1 MARRPRNHRVERP
14 EPPDGAERIV
24 LEAGPEAAGERLDRF
39 LAERLDQPRNQVQR
53 WIRDGLVRLA
63 GEPATKPSA
72 ALSGGERL
80 EVAVPPPEPSGIEPE
95 AGRLSVLHEDPSV
108 VVVDKPPG
116 LTVHPGAGRS
126 TGTLVH
132 RLLARYPD
140 LEGVG
145 GAGRPGIVHRLDKDT
160 SGVLVVARTPEAY
173 RALQR
178 AFSERR
184 VDKRYL
190 AIVYGAPEP
199 EIGLVDEPIGRHAN
213 ERKRMT
219 VRAVEKGG
227 RPARTRYRTRAAA
240 GGLALLELDI
250 ETGRTHQIRVHLK
263 HLHHPIVGDPVYGEA
278 RWKAVHGPARRLLE
292 TFPRPALHAWRLAFA
307 HPDTGER
314 AAFEAPV
321 PADLR
326 ELWERATGTG
336 WPIGPAPDRPRE
348 VGKDQT
354 GGGKQE

>member
-1 MARRPRNHRVERP
+1 MAPRDRGDRVDEV
-14 EPPDGAERIV
+14 G
-24 LEAGPEAAGERLDRF
+24 LTAGPEAAGERLDRF

-53 WIRDGLVRLA
+53 WIRDGLVRVN
-63 GEPATKPSA
+63 GEPAAKPST

-95 AGRLSVLHEDPSV
+95 AGQLSVLHEDPSV

-116 LTVHPGAGRS
+116 LTVHPGAGRA

-132 RLLARYPD
+132 RLMARYPD

-178 AFSERR
+178 AFSERE
-184 VDKRYL
+184 VEKRYL
-190 AIVYGAPEP
+190 AIVYGEPDP
-199 EIGLVDEPIGRHAN
+199 EIGMIDEPIGRHAN

-219 VRAVEKGG
+219 VRAVERGG
-227 RPARTRYRTRAAA
+227 RPARTRYRVRAAA

-263 HLHHPIVGDPVYGEA
+263 HDHHPILGDPVYGEA
-278 RWKAVHGPARRLLE
+278 RWKAMHGPARRRLE
-292 TFPRPALHAWRLAFA
+292 IFPRPALHAWRLAFA
-307 HPDTGER
+307 HPGSGER

-321 PADLR
+321 PDVLV
-326 ELWERATGTG
+326 ELCKRASGTE
-336 WPIGPAPDRPRE
+336 WPLGTAPDRPDE
-348 VGKDQT
+348 VGEDQT